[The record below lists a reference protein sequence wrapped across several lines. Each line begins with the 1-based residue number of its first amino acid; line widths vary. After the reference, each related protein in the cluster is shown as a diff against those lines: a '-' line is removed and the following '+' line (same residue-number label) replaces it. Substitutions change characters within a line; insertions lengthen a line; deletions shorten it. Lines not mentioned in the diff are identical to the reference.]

1 MIEKVSS
8 TVKSIVPY
16 EYRGALTAL
25 QRDDSLLKIL
35 KTEKSIDLEKINS
48 INKDQILGLAQ
59 LLHKFKNIFCVDGD
73 PVGTFKEYGR
83 IPTIPGKTAA
93 RRQHPIP

>member
-1 MIEKVSS
+1 LEIGAIWLSEVKVYILLGRDVIFDRADFKCLPDTNGLQMIEKVSS

-48 INKDQILGLAQ
+48 IN
-59 LLHKFKNIFCVDGD
+59 
-73 PVGTFKEYGR
+73 
-83 IPTIPGKTAA
+83 
-93 RRQHPIP
+93 